1 MKTERLA
8 KLTNLRSCV
17 RRNVNEA
24 YVYRRYIQSGV
35 NCVIFLVLV
44 FTTVRFH
51 SAMIGNVSFSLWAAQ
66 GHLLRPHV
74 ASIQINDRNV
84 YSLVIYTSSLHCDI
98 FFFFFLSK
106 SKKQDQHKYVIASYT
121 KFRMLFFTR
130 MDFGLLKNWLVKEA
144 IPEKYPGSVDR
155 WTFVVHLKHWFE
167 FLRLWLRLI
176 IYQNVR
182 LLTYTWIQT
191 SLDFFRLII
200 KTEGLY
206 IGLY

>member
-98 FFFFFLSK
+98 FFFFFI
-106 SKKQDQHKYVIASYT
+106 KKQETGPTQVRYSIIHQISHAFLYAY
-121 KFRMLFFTR
+121 
-130 MDFGLLKNWLVKEA
+130 GLR
-144 IPEKYPGSVDR
+144 I
-155 WTFVVHLKHWFE
+155 T
-167 FLRLWLRLI
+167 
-176 IYQNVR
+176 
-182 LLTYTWIQT
+182 
-191 SLDFFRLII
+191 
-200 KTEGLY
+200 
-206 IGLY
+206 